1 MNGSE
6 KASIKELFI
15 QHPEM
20 SAKQIAKSVNQSYYE
35 VLPFLKKLGYTPE
48 AHLKAR
54 KAVKEGKKPQT
65 PMKAIEKPKE
75 IEKPKAAP
83 IPFFLP
89 GEYSHVPS
97 PETLE
102 SRRQKQLQN
111 TANNLLRMAEKAA
124 QDCDID
130 TYLKLRKEYE
140 VAARQAEAY
149 RKRGQMNKSEKE
161 ISAIEQQY
169 HICK

>member
-1 MNGSE
+1 MNASE

-20 SAKQIAKSVNQSYYE
+20 SAKQIAKTVNRSYYE
-35 VLPFLKKLGYTPE
+35 VLPFLKTIGYTPK
-48 AHLKAR
+48 AQQKAR

-65 PMKAIEKPKE
+65 PMKATEKKE

-83 IPFFLP
+83 IPFFNP
-89 GEYSHVPS
+89 GGYSHVPS

-161 ISAIEQQY
+161 ISAIEQQ
-169 HICK
+169 